1 MHVSNRSDEAQH
13 SVEDLYLV
21 SQLLLV
27 HAVSGQEGE
36 QRLWCLGRVGA
47 VPERR
52 AEGWSGAPEEGRTQL

>member
-1 MHVSNRSDEAQH
+1 MHVSNRGDEAQR

-47 VPERR
+47 VPEQ